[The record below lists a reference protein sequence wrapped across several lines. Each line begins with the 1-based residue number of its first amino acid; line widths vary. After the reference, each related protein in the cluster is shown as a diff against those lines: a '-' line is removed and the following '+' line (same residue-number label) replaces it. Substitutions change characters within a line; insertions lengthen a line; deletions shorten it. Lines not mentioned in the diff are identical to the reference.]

1 MVNRKLPSY
10 SLLFLFVFTLSY
22 YSWIYYWREDA
33 YIQQFG
39 GNLFSLL
46 GMAITVCWTFTTVRQ
61 VAKNEK
67 IFWGILLAAN
77 SSYLIA
83 EIYWFYFESIR
94 QTGVSYPGVSD
105 IFYLIQVFTI
115 LVALLYKIVT
125 QTKNQE
131 RIPFVFDTLIVM
143 VVATTL
149 SWHFIL
155 TPILKSDTVSL
166 LSLIVSLAYP
176 IGDLGILIAIV
187 FILFSTSKQ
196 SNTFYLL
203 ILFFALFIQTFADSV
218 YLYLISSN
226 DYTSGSYIDPLFI
239 IAGLL
244 IGIAGRLTIHSDST
258 AEQSPESV
266 KRLTIFQIVTPYGGA
281 LILFIFM
288 GIHSEGID
296 IITIGSGISII
307 LVFIRQITIIFENQR
322 LFKKYYLKSQEL
334 EQSEER
340 YKCLFENH
348 PDPVYSTN
356 LDGRFDSVNA
366 SCTQLLGYSH
376 DELLQKNSVSF
387 VTPSARSFVS
397 REVKQ
402 VFTGTPRNYEVE
414 IQNRSGKTSYLN
426 ITNIPIIVQKQLV
439 GVFGIG
445 KDMTEIREKEKRIH
459 YLAYHDTLTGLAN
472 RSSFEETLERTMR
485 EQEHLV
491 KRVTLLFMDLNDF
504 KEVNDTFGHDIGDQ
518 LLVAF
523 AMRLQA
529 FKERFTI
536 IARLGGDEFT
546 LLLVNRSLNDVE
558 QLTQLLLTSLSEPY
572 ALANQMIY
580 CPPSIG
586 IASYPDHARTGD
598 ELIKFADSAMYQAK
612 TIRQGHYAFFDSTTS
627 M

>member
-115 LVALLYKIVT
+115 LVALLYKIVS

-196 SNTFYLL
+196 SNTSYLL
-203 ILFFALFIQTFADSV
+203 ILFFALFIQTVADSV

-288 GIHSEGID
+288 GLHSEGID

-356 LDGRFDSVNA
+356 LHGQFDSVNA
-366 SCTQLLGYSH
+366 SCTQLLGYSQE
-376 DELLQKNSVSF
+376 ELLQKSSLAF
-387 VTPSARSFVS
+387 VAPSDRPFVS

-402 VFTGTPRNYEVE
+402 VFTGTARHYEVE
-414 IQNRSGKTSYLN
+414 IESRSGTRSFMH
-426 ITNIPIIVQKQLV
+426 ITNVPIIVQKQLV

-445 KDMTEIREKEKRIH
+445 KDMTEIKEKEKRIH
-459 YLAYHDTLTGLAN
+459 YLAYHDALTGLAN
-472 RSSFEETLERTMR
+472 RSSFEEMLEQTLRAPSTR
-485 EQEHLV
+485 
-491 KRVTLLFMDLNDF
+491 RASLLFMDLNDF
-504 KEVNDTFGHDIGDQ
+504 KDVNDTFGHDNGDQ
-518 LLVAF
+518 LLVSV

-558 QLTQLLLTSLSEPY
+558 QLTKQVFSTLSEPY
-572 ALANQMIY
+572 ALANQLIH

-586 IASYPDHARTGD
+586 IASYPDQAGTGD